1 MEISPIPEMRDFT
14 VVKAPTADFQLST
27 VVDMEAVARTD
38 HSARAGKR
46 RKAAGA
52 EDEEGQEPESGSDAT
67 ESAEDQPKPTINLFA

>member
-14 VVKAPTADFQLST
+14 VIKAPTADFQLST

-38 HSARAGKR
+38 HSARTGKR

-52 EDEEGQEPESGSDAT
+52 EETEADDPESGSETA
-67 ESAEDQPKPTINLFA
+67 ESTEDQPPPSINLFA